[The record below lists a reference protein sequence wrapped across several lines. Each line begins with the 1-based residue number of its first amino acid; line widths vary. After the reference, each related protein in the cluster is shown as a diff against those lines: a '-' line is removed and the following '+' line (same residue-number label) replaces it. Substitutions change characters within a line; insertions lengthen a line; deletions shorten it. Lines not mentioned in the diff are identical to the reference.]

1 MPFFQWFL
9 KKEDPSEGDLNELT
23 IRELNS
29 ISSKNDNQQGLDTMQ
44 RTAKM
49 MQNHRR
55 SQEASERTM
64 AIMEELS
71 STLVVGKSKA
81 GAGSTGGIAGIAG
94 LASGDQRKG
103 GVQVTFDGQRRP
115 VSVAVDPNFLF
126 STSSSTGES
135 EGVISIEDLNAA
147 ITDAML
153 HGYELSGKVMEEKMT
168 GLYEQLGL
176 PKDPPSLSNK

>member
-1 MPFFQWFL
+1 MPFFQWFQR
-9 KKEDPSEGDLNELT
+9 KEDPSEGDLNELT
-23 IRELNS
+23 IRELNN
-29 ISSKNDNQQGLDTMQ
+29 ISSKNNNQRGIDTMQ

-81 GAGSTGGIAGIAG
+81 GVGAMGGIAGIAG
-94 LASGDQRKG
+94 VASGDQRKG

-126 STSSSTGES
+126 STSSTGES
-135 EGVISIEDLNAA
+135 EGVVSIEELNAA
-147 ITDAML
+147 ITDALL

-176 PKDPPSLSNK
+176 PREPQSLSSK